1 MLEEP
6 LSLCALA
13 QRADVAWNLL
23 RSVLRSKT
31 NSEDVLASIRKLS
44 KPGVMERRIEEID
57 CEMTKLYGDKFLL
70 HPNVVNVADAGF
82 LRLICCSSKLLTLS
96 RRESNR

>member
-1 MLEEP
+1 
-6 LSLCALA
+6 
-13 QRADVAWNLL
+13 
-23 RSVLRSKT
+23 
-31 NSEDVLASIRKLS
+31 
-44 KPGVMERRIEEID
+44 MERRIEEID
-57 CEMTKLYGDKFLL
+57 WEMTKLYWDKFLL